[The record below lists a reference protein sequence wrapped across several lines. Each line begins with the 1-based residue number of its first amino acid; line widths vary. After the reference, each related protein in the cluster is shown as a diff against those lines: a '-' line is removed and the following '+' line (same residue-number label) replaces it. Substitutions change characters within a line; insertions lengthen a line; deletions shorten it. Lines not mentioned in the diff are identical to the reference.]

1 MVRHIVLWKLKN
13 ELTNEEGERVKKEI
27 KDSLEALKN
36 RMKGVIEIKVQ
47 TEGLSGSTVDVLLDS
62 SFENEEALK
71 NYATHPEHIAVA
83 ENKVKPF
90 VSERICYDYEI
101 N

>member
-1 MVRHIVLWKLKN
+1 MVRHIVLWKLK
-13 ELTNEEGERVKKEI
+13 KE
-27 KDSLEALKN
+27 
-36 RMKGVIEIKVQ
+36 M
-47 TEGLSGSTVDVLLDS
+47 T
-62 SFENEEALK
+62 EEALK
-71 NYATHPEHIAVA
+71 NYASHPEHIAVA

>member
-1 MVRHIVLWKLKN
+1 MVRHIVLWKLKK
-13 ELTNEEGERVKKEI
+13 EMTEEEVAEVKKEI
-27 KDSLEALKN
+27 KESLEALKDK
-36 RMKGVIEIKVQ
+36 MEGAVEIKVL
-47 TEGLSGSTVDVLLDS
+47 TEGLSGSTVDVFLDS

-71 NYATHPEHIAVA
+71 NYASHPEHIAVA